1 VGPKKLRSPK
11 RISVLVTLT
20 GGLVAGT
27 IVALLV
33 LISGGGDRPQAA
45 SRQHKP
51 TQPGFHVDHGRIV
64 APDGRTFIVKGIT
77 AAYGTFAGGDQQG
90 LGAVNYTDAD
100 SDFRLIRALGA
111 NTVRVFVTPATAD
124 PAQFARLRQVVR
136 LARQQKLVVE
146 LANAFADTQSSLPW
160 LRELA
165 RTFKD
170 DPYVWLEPM
179 NEPHCSPKPDKAT
192 CGDWAL
198 WQQEEREYV
207 RAIRSQGMTSPIVVN
222 TPLWSSSVENVPS
235 YPLGDSNL
243 VFGVHAYGNNRQ
255 GVTGADVPDYQRAM
269 DSATGQLAVIVDEVG
284 SWNGPAFANSFNWL
298 QEFVDL
304 VRGWVLQGGGSGAIG
319 FVWRWSDPNTMVAP
333 GGGLTP
339 WGSLFVRR
347 YLQPVAGER

>member
-1 VGPKKLRSPK
+1 VKRSRWLP
-11 RISVLVTLT
+11 
-20 GGLVAGT
+20 
-27 IVALLV
+27 ALLAAALAGVAIALVV
-33 LISGGGDRPQAA
+33 LIPGGSHERRAA
-45 SRQHKP
+45 GLPAKP

-90 LGAVNYTDAD
+90 LGAVNYNDAG

-124 PAQFARLRQVVR
+124 PAQFARLQQVVR
-136 LARQQKLVVE
+136 LARQQGLVVE
-146 LANAFADTQSSLPW
+146 LANAFADMQSSLPW
-160 LRELA
+160 LRGLA

-179 NEPHCSPKPDKAT
+179 NEPHCSPKPDPAA
-192 CGDWAL
+192 CGDWQL
-198 WQQEEREYV
+198 WQQEERAYV
-207 RAIRSQGMTSPIVVN
+207 GAIRSQGMTAPIVVN
-222 TPLWSSSVENVPS
+222 TPQWSSSIENVPS
-235 YPLGDSNL
+235 YPLGDPNL

-269 DSATGQLAVIVDEVG
+269 NSGTGQLAVIVDEVG
-284 SWNGPAFANSFNWL
+284 SWNGPTFANSFNWL

-304 VRGWVLQGGGSGAIG
+304 VRGWVLQGTGSGAIG

-339 WGSLFVRR
+339 WGTLFARR
-347 YLQPVAGER
+347 YLQPVPGER